1 MRRPSA
7 AAVLLGVTGIKA
19 LLRKLNLMQRIS
31 RGERVLAE
39 DWPDK
44 IYCFMNN

>member
-19 LLRKLNLMQRIS
+19 LLRKLNFMQRIAPS
-31 RGERVLAE
+31 ERVLAE
-39 DWPDK
+39 DWHDK
-44 IYCFMNN
+44 IYCFMHN

>member
-19 LLRKLNLMQRIS
+19 LLRKLKFMQRIA
-31 RGERVLAE
+31 RGESVLAE

-44 IYCFMNN
+44 IYCFMHN